1 VKPRNRAGLDGSS
14 NTTES
19 WFLLANSASASSM
32 AGRWQGHR
40 PPIPSTPGEVW
51 ESILSFRSLI
61 RAQQLVSRAIF
72 CSAACVGILVLA
84 GSGVAVGSPAPPFD
98 QQDVLQFLNKVTGW
112 YQYQSTVRPNS
123 LTPGDVAFMNES
135 QPVADQVV
143 HLSFDFA
150 RAGAQLFH
158 GDSNLTSS
166 DSRLQALAQTAA
178 KLQAASNQ
186 ARADLKSLQQRLNS
200 TAKSRQSP
208 LEAQI
213 AQLKSE
219 SASLDARLETV
230 QSILGFA
237 AGSSD
242 PVGLTSHIEAVER
255 SMPATSATATG
266 LHAAGIESQNHAPGV
281 LGIWNALRETI
292 RLSDDL
298 RTINSKIL
306 QTDNLALVVNQLQIP
321 LQDRLKALA
330 QQSDVIVSRKGSA
343 VPAVADQEK
352 INLDALTEQF
362 RLLAAAAVPLSKE
375 GIVLGIYRKNL
386 LNWYGVTRS
395 EYSASTRSLA
405 VRLIGLVALIAI
417 TLGVFELWRRA
428 IVQYI
433 SDFRRRSQFLLLR
446 KIALWIVILLVTAF
460 SFASE
465 IGSLATFAGLL
476 TAGIAVALQNVI
488 LAVVGYFMLIGKFG
502 IGVGDRVQ
510 VADVTGKV
518 VEIGLMRLHVLELTG
533 VGTDAQPT
541 GRMVAF
547 SNSIAFQT
555 AAGLFKQVP
564 GTNFLWRESNFT
576 LAADS
581 DYRVV
586 EQRLLAAIDAVF
598 RDFKANFE
606 QLGHQ
611 MEEKLSSITVGP
623 LTPRLRFRLTT
634 AGLEVILRFPVERR
648 LAEEMEDRLTREI
661 LKAVETEP
669 KIRIVAADVPGIQ
682 LAMDISR
689 GSTTA

>member
-1 VKPRNRAGLDGSS
+1 
-14 NTTES
+14 
-19 WFLLANSASASSM
+19 
-32 AGRWQGHR
+32 
-40 PPIPSTPGEVW
+40 
-51 ESILSFRSLI
+51 LSFQSLI
-61 RAQQLVSRAIF
+61 RAKQLVSRAII
-72 CSAACVGILVLA
+72 CSAACVGILVLT
-84 GSGVAVGSPAPPFD
+84 GSGVAVGRPTPPFD
-98 QQDVLQFLNKVTGW
+98 QQEVLQFLNKVTEW

-150 RAGAQLFH
+150 RASAQLFH
-158 GDSNLTSS
+158 GESNLTSS

-186 ARADLKSLQQRLNS
+186 AHAELKSLQQRINS
-200 TAKSRQSP
+200 TAKSRRAP

-230 QSILGFA
+230 RAILGFA

-255 SMPATSATATG
+255 SMPATSANDTG
-266 LHAAGIESQNHAPGV
+266 LHAAAIESQNHAPGV
-281 LGIWNALRETI
+281 LGIWNALRETM
-292 RLSDDL
+292 RLSSDL

-306 QTDNLALVVNQLQIP
+306 QTDNLALGVKQLQDP
-321 LQDRLKALA
+321 LQDRLRALA
-330 QQSDVIVSRKGSA
+330 QQSDIIVSRKGSVA
-343 VPAVADQEK
+343 PAVADQEK

-386 LNWYGVTRS
+386 LNWYGMTRS

-405 VRLIGLVALIAI
+405 LRLIGLVALIAI

-460 SFASE
+460 GFASE

-598 RDFKANFE
+598 QDFKANFE
-606 QLGHQ
+606 QIGHQ

-682 LAMDISR
+682 LGMDISR
-689 GSTTA
+689 NSTTA

>member
-1 VKPRNRAGLDGSS
+1 VATL
-14 NTTES
+14 
-19 WFLLANSASASSM
+19 LLAAPNVAMSSA
-32 AGRWQGHR
+32 
-40 PPIPSTPGEVW
+40 
-51 ESILSFRSLI
+51 
-61 RAQQLVSRAIF
+61 
-72 CSAACVGILVLA
+72 
-84 GSGVAVGSPAPPFD
+84 APPFD
-98 QQDVLQFLNKVTGW
+98 QQAVLQFLNQVSEW

-123 LTPGDVAFMNES
+123 VSAGDVAFINES
-135 QPVADQVV
+135 QPVANQVV

-150 RAGAQLFH
+150 RAGAQFFH
-158 GDSNLTSS
+158 GGSNLTSS

-178 KLQAASNQ
+178 KLDVSSRQAHAE
-186 ARADLKSLQQRLNS
+186 LKLLQQRL
-200 TAKSRQSP
+200 TAIARSRRAP
-208 LEAQI
+208 LEDQI

-219 SASLDARLETV
+219 SASMDARLETARG
-230 QSILGFA
+230 ILAFA

-242 PVGLTSHIEAVER
+242 PVGLTSHIEAIER
-255 SMPATSATATG
+255 SMPATSPADAG
-266 LHAAGIESQNHAPGV
+266 LRAVANGSQSHVPGV
-281 LGIWNALRETI
+281 LGIWNALRETL
-292 RLSDDL
+292 RLSSDL
-298 RTINSKIL
+298 RTINSKIQ
-306 QTDNLALVVNQLQIP
+306 QTDNLALSVKQLQIP
-321 LQDRLKALA
+321 LQDQLKALA
-330 QQSDVIVSRKGSA
+330 QQSDIIVSRKVSA
-343 VPAVADQEK
+343 ADQEK
-352 INLDALTEQF
+352 VNLDALTEQF

-375 GIVLGIYRKNL
+375 AIVLGVYRKNL
-386 LNWYGVTRS
+386 LNWYSVTRS
-395 EYSASTRSLA
+395 EYSASTKSLA
-405 VRLIGLVALIAI
+405 IRLTGLAALIAV

-433 SDFRRRSQFLLLR
+433 PDLRRRSQFLLLR
-446 KIALWIVILLVTAF
+446 KIALWLVILLVTAF
-460 SFASE
+460 GFANE

-564 GTNFLWRESNFT
+564 GTSFLWRESNFT

-598 RDFKANFE
+598 LEFKANFE
-606 QLGHQ
+606 LIGHQ
-611 MEEKLSSITVGP
+611 MEEKLTSITVGP
-623 LTPRLRFRLTT
+623 LTPRLRFRLTN
-634 AGLEVILRFPVERR
+634 AGLQVILRFPVERR
-648 LAEEMEDRLTREI
+648 LAEEMDDRLTREI
-661 LKAVETEP
+661 LKAIEMEP
-669 KIRIVAADVPGIQ
+669 KLKIVAADVPGIQ
-682 LAMDISR
+682 LGMDLSKS
-689 GSTTA
+689 STSA

>member
-1 VKPRNRAGLDGSS
+1 L
-14 NTTES
+14 
-19 WFLLANSASASSM
+19 
-32 AGRWQGHR
+32 
-40 PPIPSTPGEVW
+40 PP
-51 ESILSFRSLI
+51 RSLI
-61 RAQQLVSRAIF
+61 RAQQLAWRAIRSSTL
-72 CSAACVGILVLA
+72 CVVTLALAA
-84 GSGVAVGSPAPPFD
+84 SNVAMGSPTPPFD
-98 QQDVLQFLNKVTGW
+98 QQEVLQFLNKVTEW

-123 LTPGDVAFMNES
+123 VTAGDIAFINES

-158 GDSNLTSS
+158 GDSNLTAS

-178 KLQAASNQ
+178 KLEASSNQ
-186 ARADLKSLQQRLNS
+186 AHAELKSLQQKLIAIAR
-200 TAKSRQSP
+200 SRRPP

-219 SASLDARLETV
+219 SASMDARLETARG
-230 QSILGFA
+230 ILAFA

-242 PVGLTSHIEAVER
+242 PVGLASHIEAIER
-255 SMPATSATATG
+255 SMPTTSSTDTG
-266 LHAAGIESQNHAPGV
+266 LHAAAIGSQNHVPGV

-292 RLSDDL
+292 RLSSDL
-298 RTINSKIL
+298 RTINSKIH
-306 QTDNLALVVNQLQIP
+306 QTDNLALSVKQLQIP
-321 LQDRLKALA
+321 LRDQLRALA
-330 QQSDVIVSRKGSA
+330 LQSDIIVSRKGSA
-343 VPAVADQEK
+343 APAIADQEK

-375 GIVLGIYRKNL
+375 AIVLGIYRKNL
-386 LNWYGVTRS
+386 LNWYGVTKS

-405 VRLIGLVALIAI
+405 VRLIGLVVLIAI
-417 TLGVFELWRRA
+417 TLAVFELWRRA
-428 IVQYI
+428 VVQYI
-433 SDFRRRSQFLLLR
+433 PDLRRRSQFLLLR
-446 KIALWIVILLVTAF
+446 KIALWLVILLVTAF
-460 SFASE
+460 GFASE

-564 GTNFLWRESNFT
+564 GTSFLWRESNFT

-598 RDFKANFE
+598 QDFKANFE
-606 QLGHQ
+606 LMGHQ

-648 LAEEMEDRLTREI
+648 MAEVMDDRLTREI
-661 LKAVETEP
+661 LKAIELEP
-669 KIRIVAADVPGIQ
+669 KLKIVAAEVPGIQ
-682 LAMDISR
+682 LGADISR
-689 GSTTA
+689 SSTTP